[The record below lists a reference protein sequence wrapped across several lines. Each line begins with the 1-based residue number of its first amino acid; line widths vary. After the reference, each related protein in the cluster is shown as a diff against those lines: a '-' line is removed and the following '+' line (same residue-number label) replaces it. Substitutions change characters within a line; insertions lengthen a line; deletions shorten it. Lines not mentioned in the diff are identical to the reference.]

1 MSPIEL
7 PALPPRIREEK
18 GQSHNYPNTT
28 KSNPIILLLHSHHT
42 TIVSTSKAGVGYSK
56 EEGKEIGRQPLSN
69 CFYGGAFPHC
79 LARATPPK
87 RHGQDVRGLS
97 PKALFVGMRVLTSVR
112 KL

>member
-7 PALPPRIREEK
+7 PSPSPRREEK

-28 KSNPIILLLHSHHT
+28 KSNPTILLPHSHYT
-42 TIVSTSKAGVGYSK
+42 AIVSTSKAGVGCSK

-69 CFYGGAFPHC
+69 CFCGGAFPHC
-79 LARATPPK
+79 LTRAMSPK

-97 PKALFVGMRVLTSVR
+97 PKALFVGMRDLTW
-112 KL
+112 